1 MGKLEALDIEFSD
14 NKVVYTPGES
24 ISGTVTVKV
33 NQPIQCKAIKVN
45 CNGFCGITSK
55 LNDTAWTTEEQY
67 FNSTISVADKG
78 TLKQGEH
85 PFPFKFLIPADTNL

>member
-1 MGKLEALDIEFSD
+1 MGKLQEFNITFD
-14 NKVVYTPGES
+14 KNKDVYSPGES
-24 ISGTVTVKV
+24 ISGTVSIKV
-33 NQPIQCKAIKVN
+33 GQLLQCKAIKVN

-55 LNDTAWTTEEQY
+55 ENDTAWTLEEQY

-85 PFPFKFLIPADTNL
+85 TFPFKFLIP